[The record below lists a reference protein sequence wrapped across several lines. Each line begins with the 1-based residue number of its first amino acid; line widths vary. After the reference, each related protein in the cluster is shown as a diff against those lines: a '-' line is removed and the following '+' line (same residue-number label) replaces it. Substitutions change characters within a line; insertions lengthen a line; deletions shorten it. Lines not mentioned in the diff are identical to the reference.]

1 MSPYSIGIIF
11 IVFGVLFYFLVFIIT
26 RRSTLPVKPNQFK
39 NQAYFEEFLPTQTH
53 GVVVIRPGGKIKFVN
68 QKIRDYLKISLL
80 EKPDLEFLLRKIHPA
95 NEFLNLCSAEA
106 RGKFE
111 IENEPFEVFSF
122 KLFLEDETFIVVLF
136 QKQDSKEGNTAEARL
151 NQDTL
156 KLFSGLISSLG
167 TIDELDL
174 LLKSLLL
181 TLEKLIS
188 TDWVELTI
196 WNPELSCLVPYM
208 LNYLAE
214 NERVLESSEDCYIKG
229 EGYSGYIALERKRL
243 EKLEGFQSAAFEE
256 IFDEKK
262 EAYKSYLGL
271 PLLVGNKFVGTIEIG
286 SFNEDGISYADG
298 EMLEFFSYQAS
309 IAILNQQ
316 QRQQESQRHIEF
328 DGLNKLIQ
336 SITSFNSEKNIYEV
350 LLEDIQQLVDVEV
363 LGFLIYDETHQTLAG
378 RWPFLG
384 LPPQFV
390 ELYKSVISPNSAA
403 EELVMK
409 QKIISVANA
418 SDNYQWETLGFIH
431 LAQAA
436 SLKDSI
442 LIPLS
447 TGGRMLGYLQASN
460 HRDGSRVFN
469 DREIWL
475 LSLAAAQSALII
487 ENSLLGKQNYQRSK
501 RFETI
506 RNITRLTSSSADHS
520 DVLKMAVK
528 ELALLLDVDAAVLF
542 LFDSNSG
549 ILKVDENSNY
559 GATNFISWRNPA
571 LSISDS
577 QFPFTVMERLHP
589 IFSGNVSS
597 DINLIPFYKENLQD
611 GKFES
616 LLVAPLV
623 VRDNG
628 LGELW
633 MVKKKADYF
642 NQRDLHF
649 VSMVCTQLAFFIE
662 QDILMNQTDENLR
675 KQIKQLNT
683 LRQLSLEISA
693 SQDINYLL
701 QLVYDETMRITA
713 ADFGNFLLFD
723 PNIENP
729 EKIRIIT
736 FLGDPR
742 FEDLSKSELTV
753 LSKGSADIIINPA
766 EEGIWVPDKSIKS
779 MLIVPIRYFRNNIG
793 VILLYGKRAD
803 LFDDFSLEISKSIAA
818 QAAVV
823 AGTSHQYEIQKN
835 RSSLLQRQL
844 ITMER
849 LFQVSQKLRSNY
861 PLKENLEIIL
871 EATKEITSFNS
882 ILFSVYDPVNKG
894 LRTIC
899 EKGVSS
905 EKLQEM
911 QEQPISW
918 VNLEKLFLDNFKIE
932 SAYFIPVEKAPEG
945 SDKFSLP
952 GQEDYLGT
960 ELLDGWQKGDLL
972 FVPLFNANGSPLGV
986 IHVSNPENGRR
997 PDMSTIQSLELFGM
1011 QAALMMESHRYINA
1025 LSTNLSE
1032 VEANQ
1037 FRMQSSVR
1045 TIKQQI
1051 PVLLQ
1056 KQMDHEVVIRRL
1068 QQKLNW
1074 AVIGQEVVHI
1084 IGQFQDVHS
1093 FLPVLADEL
1102 LKRLDFQTVLVAE
1115 KQTTGPRL
1123 LYVSGE
1129 KTDFTRLEAG
1139 LGQKNPIRPLLLDNK
1154 IQICGDIQNSEEWLD
1169 SNLLKELQANSF
1181 ITLLINGDGGQAWGF
1196 LFTGEDNLEG
1206 FDEDNVLYQLSGQL
1220 SLNLRSAMSL
1230 QNARLHLR
1238 EIDMLLDFSRKLGG
1252 LDTRSI
1258 FRTLL
1263 ENIFSVIRSADAG
1276 WIALWDE
1283 ESKKLTPEFVQGYL
1297 NDSELE
1303 AIKFVMTGDIQD
1315 AALPVK
1321 VFHRGKA
1328 ILVNEI
1334 QFARDYVLSQ
1344 DDLIL
1349 YRRALGNETPL
1360 SSLLVP
1366 LFRGAEKI
1374 GLLVLDSFSASDAFS
1389 AQDLELAEALLYQVS
1404 LALENAKLFADIER
1418 RTASLRGLTQVAN
1431 IFTSSLNREEL
1442 IQALLEQLKA
1452 IVPFDT
1458 GILWLREGQQL
1469 SVADA
1474 RGFSDNESRLGIRV
1488 SIEDSLLFQDM
1499 IRTGTAISISDVRE
1513 DKRFSAM
1520 IAPEN
1525 LSWLGIPLLA
1535 KSEVIGLIALEKQE
1549 PHFYLPE
1556 YVQAATTFA
1565 SQAAVSLENAR
1576 IFEESVQRSEE
1587 LNERTRRLTLLNELS
1602 GDLNVSLNADEIVR
1616 ETSEKLLKNL
1626 AIDRVLLV
1634 FVEENERFLFSKEFP
1649 QSEAVFEQQVFNS
1662 PLLEHLRQS
1671 EGIFNSHDV
1680 RQEEGQGE
1688 VLKSYFL
1695 AREVKSLLIVPL
1707 RTSFKLYGWLF
1718 LCREELGRFSQ
1729 SEIELTRTVGNQMAI
1744 ALQNAN
1750 LYLETHKM
1758 TDELE
1763 KRVNE
1768 RTAELQKEHQNTQT
1782 LLNIITELS
1791 SSIDIDEIMEKT
1803 LTILNTSIG
1812 SEQSLVIMADGTSRS
1827 FSCGKNLIKVDLIRD
1842 MFAVVPEQEM
1852 AGWVI
1857 KNKELLLIEDVSQ
1870 DDRWDFKKHVDVSF
1884 DYASLVGVPLF
1895 LGDQILGALL
1905 LAHTQKGFFKAD
1917 MLDLVEASAKQIS
1930 IAINNAELFDL
1941 TRDQSDR
1948 LYDMLRDQ
1956 QIDSSRSISILEAV
1970 ADGVLVTDAE
1980 DRITLFNISAE
1991 RILGLTASQVVGKP
2005 LNMFA
2010 GIFGSAALKWKKR
2023 IQLWSDNPAKYK
2035 GGDSYAEQLEL
2046 ENGRV
2051 VLVHLAPVILGE
2063 NFLGTVSIFRDIT
2076 QEVLVDRLKS
2086 DFVANVSHELR
2097 TPMTSI
2103 KGYVEIL
2110 LMGAAG
2116 KLEEQQEHFLHI
2128 IKDNTERLKL
2138 LVDDLLDISHIEAG
2152 KTELTFE
2159 AVDVKKI
2166 AEEVLESMRG
2176 YAEEQKKIIHF
2187 HLICEGEIPR
2197 ITGDAE
2203 KIRQVIESLVK
2214 NGFIYTPENG
2224 DVTIHL
2230 KSDEDEVQVDV
2241 KDNGIGIAPENH
2253 ERIFERFY
2261 RGEHPLVLA
2270 SAGTGLG
2277 LAISKI
2283 LVDMHHGRIW
2293 FESSGVEGEGS
2304 IFSFAIPVYPKED

>member
-1 MSPYSIGIIF
+1 
-11 IVFGVLFYFLVFIIT
+11 
-26 RRSTLPVKPNQFK
+26 
-39 NQAYFEEFLPTQTH
+39 
-53 GVVVIRPGGKIKFVN
+53 
-68 QKIRDYLKISLL
+68 
-80 EKPDLEFLLRKIHPA
+80 
-95 NEFLNLCSAEA
+95 
-106 RGKFE
+106 
-111 IENEPFEVFSF
+111 
-122 KLFLEDETFIVVLF
+122 
-136 QKQDSKEGNTAEARL
+136 
-151 NQDTL
+151 
-156 KLFSGLISSLG
+156 
-167 TIDELDL
+167 
-174 LLKSLLL
+174 
-181 TLEKLIS
+181 
-188 TDWVELTI
+188 
-196 WNPELSCLVPYM
+196 
-208 LNYLAE
+208 
-214 NERVLESSEDCYIKG
+214 
-229 EGYSGYIALERKRL
+229 
-243 EKLEGFQSAAFEE
+243 
-256 IFDEKK
+256 
-262 EAYKSYLGL
+262 
-271 PLLVGNKFVGTIEIG
+271 
-286 SFNEDGISYADG
+286 
-298 EMLEFFSYQAS
+298 
-309 IAILNQQ
+309 
-316 QRQQESQRHIEF
+316 
-328 DGLNKLIQ
+328 
-336 SITSFNSEKNIYEV
+336 
-350 LLEDIQQLVDVEV
+350 
-363 LGFLIYDETHQTLAG
+363 
-378 RWPFLG
+378 
-384 LPPQFV
+384 
-390 ELYKSVISPNSAA
+390 
-403 EELVMK
+403 
-409 QKIISVANA
+409 
-418 SDNYQWETLGFIH
+418 
-431 LAQAA
+431 
-436 SLKDSI
+436 
-442 LIPLS
+442 
-447 TGGRMLGYLQASN
+447 MLGYLQASN
-460 HRDGSRVFN
+460 HRDSSRVFN

-487 ENSLLGKQNYQRSK
+487 ENSLLGKQNYHRSK

-506 RNITRLTSSSADHS
+506 RNIARLTSSSADFQ

-549 ILKVDENSNY
+549 ILKADENSNY
-559 GATNFISWRNPA
+559 GATNFISWRNPV

-633 MVKKKADYF
+633 LVKKKSDYF

-649 VSMVCTQLAFFIE
+649 VSMICTQLAFFIE

-693 SQDINYLL
+693 SQDISYLL
-701 QLVYDETMRITA
+701 QLVYDETMQITG

-723 PNIENP
+723 PNVENS

-742 FEDLSKSELTV
+742 FENLSEYELAV
-753 LSKGSADIIINPA
+753 LGKGSAEIILNPA
-766 EEGIWVPDKSIKS
+766 ETNIWVPDKAIKS
-779 MLIVPIRYFRNNIG
+779 LLIVPIRYFRSNIG
-793 VILLYGKRAD
+793 VILLYGKKAEQ
-803 LFDDFSLEISKSIAA
+803 FDDFSLEISKSIAA

-823 AGTSHQYEIQKN
+823 AGTSRQYEIQKN

-871 EATKEITSFNS
+871 EAIHDITSFDS
-882 ILFSVYDPVNKG
+882 IHFSVYDPVNKG

-899 EKGVSS
+899 GKGIAQ
-905 EKLQEM
+905 EKLREM
-911 QEQPISW
+911 QEYPVSW
-918 VNLEKLFLDNFKIE
+918 ITLEKLFLNDFKIE
-932 SAYFIPVEKAPEG
+932 SAYFIPVEKALEG
-945 SDKFSLP
+945 SERFYLP
-952 GQEDYLGT
+952 GQEEYLGT

-986 IHVSNPENGRR
+986 VHAGNPKDGRR

-1051 PVLLQ
+1051 PVLLR
-1056 KQMDHEVVIRRL
+1056 KQMDHEVLIRRL

-1074 AVIGQEVVHI
+1074 AAIGQEMSHI
-1084 IGQFQDVHS
+1084 ISYFQDIYS
-1093 FLPVLADEL
+1093 FLPLLADDL
-1102 LKRLDFQTVLVAE
+1102 LRKLDFQTVLVAE
-1115 KQTTGPRL
+1115 KLTTGPRL
-1123 LYVSGE
+1123 LHVSGN
-1129 KTDFTRLEAG
+1129 KADYTRLEAG
-1139 LGQKNPIRPLLLDNK
+1139 LGQKNPIRTMFIENQ
-1154 IQICGDIQNSEEWLD
+1154 IQLAGDIQNSKEWAD
-1169 SNLLKELQANSF
+1169 SNLLNELQAESF
-1181 ITLLINGDGGQAWGF
+1181 ITLLINGEGDQAWGF
-1196 LFTGEDNLEG
+1196 LFAGDETLEDFEN
-1206 FDEDNVLYQLSGQL
+1206 DNQVLYQLSAQL
-1220 SLNLRSAMSL
+1220 SLNLKNAMSL

-1258 FRTLL
+1258 FSTLL
-1263 ENIFSVIRSADAG
+1263 DNIFSVIRSADAG

-1283 ESKKLTPEFVQGYL
+1283 ENKKLTPGFVQGYL
-1297 NDSELE
+1297 NDGELE
-1303 AIKFVMTGDIQD
+1303 EISFSMADEITD
-1315 AALPVK
+1315 AALPIK
-1321 VFHRGKA
+1321 VFYRGKA
-1328 ILVNEI
+1328 ILINEV
-1334 QFARDYVLSQ
+1334 QFARDYALSQ
-1344 DDLIL
+1344 DDLVL
-1349 YRRALGNETPL
+1349 YRRALGSKIPL

-1366 LFRGAEKI
+1366 LFRGNEKI
-1374 GLLVLDSFSASDAFS
+1374 GLLVMDNFQAADAFS
-1389 AQDLELAEALLYQVS
+1389 VQDLELAEAMIYQVS
-1404 LALENAKLFADIER
+1404 LALENAKLFADVER

-1442 IQALLEQLKA
+1442 IQAMLEQLKA
-1452 IVPFDT
+1452 ILPYDT
-1458 GILWLREGQQL
+1458 ATLWLREGQQL
-1469 SVADA
+1469 RVADA
-1474 RGFSDNESRLGIRV
+1474 RGFSDNESRLGIGV

-1499 IRTGTAISISDVRE
+1499 IRTGLAISISDVRE
-1513 DKRFSAM
+1513 DERFSAM
-1520 IAPEN
+1520 IIPEN
-1525 LSWLGIPLLA
+1525 LSWLGIPFLA
-1535 KSEVIGLIALEKQE
+1535 KSEVIGLLALEKRE
-1549 PHFYLPE
+1549 PNFYVPE
-1556 YVQAATTFA
+1556 YVQASTTFA
-1565 SQAAVSLENAR
+1565 SQAAVSLENSR
-1576 IFEESVQRSEE
+1576 IFEESVQRTEE

-1602 GDLNVSLNADEIVR
+1602 SVLNVSLNADEIVR
-1616 ETSEKLLKNL
+1616 LTAEKLLDTLTIK
-1626 AIDRVLLV
+1626 RVLFV
-1634 FVEENERFLFSKEFP
+1634 FVDESEHFLLSQEYPKNRENFETQLFEC
-1649 QSEAVFEQQVFNS
+1649 A
-1662 PLLEHLRQS
+1662 LLEHLSQS
-1671 EGIFNSHDV
+1671 EGIFNTLDV
-1680 RQEEGQGE
+1680 CQEEGLGD
-1688 VLKSYFL
+1688 VLESYFTS
-1695 AREVKSLLIVPL
+1695 RDVKSLLIIPL
-1707 RTSFKLYGWLF
+1707 RTSFKLNGWLF
-1718 LCREELGRFSQ
+1718 LCREELDRFSQ
-1729 SEIELTRTVGNQMAI
+1729 SEIELTRTIGNQMAI

-1763 KRVNE
+1763 KRVDE

-1791 SSIDIDEIMEKT
+1791 SSMDIDEIMDKT
-1803 LTILNTSIG
+1803 LSILNTSIG
-1812 SEQSLVIMADGTSRS
+1812 SEQSLVFMADGTSRS
-1827 FSCGKNLIKVDLIRD
+1827 FSCGENLIKIDLIKD
-1842 MFAVVPEQEM
+1842 MFAVVPEQEI

-1857 KNKELLLIEDVSQ
+1857 KNKALLLIDDVRK
-1870 DDRWDFKKHVDVSF
+1870 DDRWDFKKHLDAQFEYS
-1884 DYASLVGVPLF
+1884 SLVGVPLF

-1905 LAHTQKGFFKAD
+1905 LAHSQIEFFKPQ

-1956 QIDSSRSISILEAV
+1956 QIDSSRSIAILEAV
-1970 ADGVLVTDAE
+1970 ADGVLVTDVE
-1980 DRITLFNISAE
+1980 DRITLFNNSAE
-1991 RILGLTASQVVGKP
+1991 GILNLTASQVVGKP
-2005 LNMFA
+2005 LTMFT
-2010 GIFGSAALKWKKR
+2010 GLFGSAAVKWKKR
-2023 IQLWSDNPAKYK
+2023 IQLWSENPVKYK

-2046 ENGRV
+2046 ENGRI

-2063 NFLGTVSIFRDIT
+2063 IFLGTVSIFRDIT

-2116 KLEEQQEHFLHI
+2116 KLEEQQEHFLYI

-2152 KTELTFE
+2152 KTELSFE
-2159 AVDVKKI
+2159 AVDIKAI
-2166 AEEVLESMRG
+2166 AADVLESMSI
-2176 YAEEQKKIIHF
+2176 YASDQNKAMKFDLVAEE
-2187 HLICEGEIPR
+2187 EIPR
-2197 ITGDAE
+2197 IGGDVE

-2214 NGFIYTPENG
+2214 NGFVYTPENG
-2224 DVTIHL
+2224 SVTVYL
-2230 KSDEDEVQVDV
+2230 KSVDDEVQVDI

-2253 ERIFERFY
+2253 DRIFERFY

-2283 LVDMHHGRIW
+2283 LVEMHHGKIW
-2293 FESSGVEGEGS
+2293 FESSGIEGEGS
-2304 IFSFAIPVYPKED
+2304 IFSFTIPVYPKED